1 MSQSVSSPKNIVS
14 SALSLGPSFGNS
26 VVAVGVP
33 VAAGEA
39 GVAVAVA
46 CYFCTVAATVTNINS
61 AICFICAASNMFKI
75 YSVFGIYFLT
85 NR

>member
-1 MSQSVSSPKNIVS
+1 MSQSVSSPENIVS
-14 SALSLGPSFGNS
+14 STLSLGPSFGNS

-33 VAAGEA
+33 AAVGEA

-46 CYFCTVAATVTNINS
+46 CYFCTVAATVTKINS
-61 AICFICAASNMFKI
+61 ANCFICTASNMLKM
-75 YSVFGIYFLT
+75 YSVFRLYFLA